1 MPEYIVDEFIGVNAE
16 PTTYDNEVEKKVSL
30 LYDFCILHKRKYK
43 QPDERE
49 AAVREFLRSY
59 GSEVLMDNAV
69 RGILVGDYTLTELL
83 RRKGYL
89 Q

>member
-1 MPEYIVDEFIGVNAE
+1 MPEYIVDEFIGINEGAE

-49 AAVREFLRSY
+49 AAVRELLRSY

-69 RGILVGDYTLTELL
+69 RNILLGNCTLHEALK
-83 RRKGYL
+83 RKGL
-89 Q
+89 